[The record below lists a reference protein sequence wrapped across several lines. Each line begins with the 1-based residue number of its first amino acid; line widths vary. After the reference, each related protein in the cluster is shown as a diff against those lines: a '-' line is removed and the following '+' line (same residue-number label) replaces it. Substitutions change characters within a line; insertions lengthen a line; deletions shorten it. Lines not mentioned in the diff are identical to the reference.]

1 MSSTVD
7 PAVVPTKKA
16 RKPYVPA
23 VGPRLRIVLWIVFAL
38 TALLGANSAY
48 LLAISTLE
56 AITHQPYQTWFSLG
70 MVLAHLVL
78 GLILI
83 VPFVVF
89 GGVHMVTSWNRK
101 NKRAKRIGYVL
112 LAVSSAVL
120 ITGLLLIRVV
130 GSFDLKNPLARA
142 TVYWLHVGLPL
153 AVAWLYWLHRLA
165 GPRIRWRIGL
175 RWAAVAG
182 AAVVV
187 MLAMHSQDPRKWH
200 VAGPAEGEQYFFPS
214 LARTAS
220 GKYIPAQTLMMDE
233 YCKKCHADIFNDWFH
248 SAHHFSSFNNQ
259 AYLASVRETR
269 EVSLK
274 RDKTLHASR
283 WCAGCHDVVPFFSG
297 AFDDPNYD
305 DVRDPTSQAGITC
318 TTCHAITHINST
330 RGNADYTIEEP
341 QHYPFAFSD
350 NPALQ
355 YINNLLVKAKPEF
368 HKQTFLKPLHK
379 TAEFCSTC
387 HKVSIPGE
395 LTKYKEFLRGQ
406 NHYDTY
412 LLSGV
417 SGHGA
422 RSFYYPDQAKQNCA
436 ACHMSL
442 HPSTDFGAKFFAGA
456 EQLSVHNHMFPAAN
470 TGLAVLKEQPVM
482 LKAEQEFLK
491 GVMRVDLFG
500 LREGGTV
507 DGKLHGPI
515 GAAPPKLEPGKSY
528 LLEAVVR
535 TLKLGHPFTQGTVDS
550 NEVWLD
556 VQAVTPSGRIVG
568 RNGAIDPNGAVDP
581 WSYFFNVFMLDRD
594 GNRVARRDP
603 QDIFVPL
610 YDHQIPPGAARVVH
624 YNLQIPEGLKEPV
637 TVVAKLQYRKF
648 DQQYMDFVTRTSR
661 PGDFPIPGYERGK
674 PYKNHLP
681 VATLAVDQ
689 VMFPISD
696 AHLAPGPRPGEK
708 GAAPRPD
715 IPLWQRWNDYGIGLL
730 LEGQGKA
737 RGELR
742 QSADAFAEVG
752 NLDRYDGP
760 LNQARVYYLD
770 GNLDAALESLYK
782 AEAAH
787 DPPAPRWTL
796 AWLSGLVNKQQGN
809 LEAAEKDF
817 RSALE
822 DMTPEMRARGFD
834 FSLDYEVINE
844 RGMNLFEM
852 AKQQRGPEQAAERER
867 LLHAA
872 VEQFEKT
879 LAIDSENVT
888 AHYNLGLLYGLLGD
902 SRQSA
907 EHQKLHALYKV
918 DDNARDRAVALARQ
932 KYPAANAAAE
942 ITVIYPLNRA
952 GAPGLTANFDAGR
965 RDSRVSGDLRIAGGA
980 AAAEP
985 PVAQSH

>member
-1 MSSTVD
+1 
-7 PAVVPTKKA
+7 
-16 RKPYVPA
+16 
-23 VGPRLRIVLWIVFAL
+23 
-38 TALLGANSAY
+38 
-48 LLAISTLE
+48 
-56 AITHQPYQTWFSLG
+56 
-70 MVLAHLVL
+70 
-78 GLILI
+78 
-83 VPFVVF
+83 
-89 GGVHMVTSWNRK
+89 
-101 NKRAKRIGYVL
+101 
-112 LAVSSAVL
+112 
-120 ITGLLLIRVV
+120 
-130 GSFDLKNPLARA
+130 
-142 TVYWLHVGLPL
+142 
-153 AVAWLYWLHRLA
+153 
-165 GPRIRWRIGL
+165 
-175 RWAAVAG
+175 
-182 AAVVV
+182 
-187 MLAMHSQDPRKWH
+187 
-200 VAGPAEGEQYFFPS
+200 
-214 LARTAS
+214 
-220 GKYIPAQTLMMDE
+220 
-233 YCKKCHADIFNDWFH
+233 
-248 SAHHFSSFNNQ
+248 
-259 AYLASVRETR
+259 
-269 EVSLK
+269 
-274 RDKTLHASR
+274 
-283 WCAGCHDVVPFFSG
+283 G

-395 LTKYKEFLRGQ
+395 LNKYKEFLRGQ

-436 ACHMSL
+436 ACHMPL
-442 HPSTDFGAKFFAGA
+442 QPSTDFGAKFFGGA
-456 EQLSVHNHMFPAAN
+456 EQLSVHNHTFPAAN
-470 TGLAVLKEQPVM
+470 TGLAALKEQPEM
-482 LKAEQEFLK
+482 LKAEREFLK

-507 DGKLHGPI
+507 DGKLLGPI
-515 GAAPPKLEPGKSY
+515 GAPPPKLEPGKSY

-556 VQAVTPSGRIVG
+556 VQVVTPSGRVIG
-568 RNGAIDPNGAVDP
+568 RNGTIDDRGEVDQ
-581 WSYFFNVFMLDRD
+581 WSYFFNVFMLDRN
-594 GNRVARRDP
+594 GNRIDRRNP

-624 YNLQIPEGLKEPV
+624 YNLQIPADLNEPV
-637 TVVAKLQYRKF
+637 TIVAKLQYRKF
-648 DQQYMDFVTRTSR
+648 DQRYMDFVTRAMR
-661 PGDFPIPGYERGK
+661 PDDNAIPGYQRGK
-674 PYKNHLP
+674 PYKNELP
-681 VATLAVDQ
+681 VVTLAADTVTFA
-689 VMFPISD
+689 VGD
-696 AHLAPGPRPGEK
+696 A
-708 GAAPRPD
+708 AAPTLPAPRTD
-715 IPLWQRWNDYGIGLL
+715 IPPWQRWNDYGIGLL

-742 QSADAFAEVG
+742 QAADAFAQVEKLG
-752 NLDRYDGP
+752 RYDGP

-770 GNLDAALESLYK
+770 GSDLDAAVLALHR

-796 AWLSGLVNKQQGN
+796 AWLSGLVNKQQGR

-822 DMTPEMRARGFD
+822 DVTPEMRAKGFD

-844 RGMNLFEM
+844 RGLNLFEM
-852 AKQQRGPEQAAERER
+852 AKQQRGSEQAAERVR

-872 VEQFEKT
+872 VEQFDKT
-879 LAIDSENVT
+879 LTIDSENVT
-888 AHYNLGLLYGLLGD
+888 AHYNLALLYGLLGD
-902 SRQSA
+902 SQQKA
-907 EHQKLHALYKV
+907 EHEKLHAKYKL

-942 ITVIYPLNRA
+942 ITVIYPLNRSS
-952 GAPGLTANFDAGR
+952 APGLSTAAPVGKGLR
-965 RDSRVSGDLRIAGGA
+965 AVSGAPLDRQNS
-980 AAAEP
+980 AEP
-985 PVAQSH
+985 ALRGTPQRASLIE